1 MPSPAKPETMYQIA
15 ECIRGLGE
23 GARALEVPVVSG
35 NVSLY
40 NETNGQGILPT
51 PLLAVV
57 GLIDDVTKATSA
69 TFKQNGDAILLIGAN
84 DEANIGASSYL
95 AEIHKKE
102 AGALPDLN
110 YERERKSCDCI
121 RKLIDKRL
129 LQSCHDL
136 SQGGLGITLAESC
149 FREYQAPLGASLT
162 LSQRAKRK
170 DAALFNESGARFL
183 VSCTAD
189 NLAAVK
195 DIIAQHGISISAEG
209 VVGGD
214 TISVKD
220 VAEIPLA
227 AAHKVWHTGL
237 DAIFEA

>member
-1 MPSPAKPETMYQIA
+1 MHQIA

-40 NETNGQGILPT
+40 NETNGKGILPT

-69 TFKQNGDAILLIGAN
+69 TFKQNGDIILLIGKN
-84 DEANIGASSYL
+84 DETNVGGSSYL
-95 AEIHKKE
+95 AEIHKIE
-102 AGALPDLN
+102 AGALPELN
-110 YERERKSCDCI
+110 YEQERKSCDCV
-121 RKLIDKRL
+121 RALIDKRL

-136 SQGGLGITLAESC
+136 SQGGLGVTLAESC
-149 FREYQAPLGASLT
+149 FREYQAPLGASIALT
-162 LSQRAKRK
+162 QQPRRK

-183 VSCTAD
+183 VSCTPT
-189 NLAAVK
+189 NLALVR
-195 DIIAQHGISISAEG
+195 DLITQHGLLISAEG

-214 TISVKD
+214 TITVKG
-220 VAEIPLA
+220 VAELSLA
-227 AAHKVWHTGL
+227 TAHKVWHTGL